1 MSLIEIISMSLL
13 FWLAEFIF
21 LPILEIKIEKYT
33 NEKKKKKNKKKKKKK
48 KKKSPKYSFD
58 LI

>member
-33 NEKKKKKNKKKKKKK
+33 NEKKKKKNLKNFLNLYK
-48 KKKSPKYSFD
+48 
-58 LI
+58 LL